1 MAPILQ
7 SEENPRNNGIRA
19 TLAKHTK
26 PLCCSAT
33 PAGNGRLLQDASMVW
48 EKPMPQIIALA
59 IGFAAGAFAWSGDP
73 IVAFLM
79 ATFALVWIA
88 STSLRARQ
96 DRMPSSKPT
105 FLVRPE

>member
-1 MAPILQ
+1 
-7 SEENPRNNGIRA
+7 
-19 TLAKHTK
+19 
-26 PLCCSAT
+26 
-33 PAGNGRLLQDASMVW
+33 
-48 EKPMPQIIALA
+48 MPQIIALA